1 MAVTINASRNF
12 ASRVA
17 RSLRLFFLFLFSA
30 PREEKPER
38 RGSLLRFL
46 GNVVSPPARLAF
58 NSRLMD
64 IAVNALKIETNFFFF
79 VSFFLSFFPFNE
91 EFRCR
96 TVWQ

>member
-30 PREEKPER
+30 RRNR

-64 IAVNALKIETNFFFF
+64 IAVNALEIETNFFSSSL
-79 VSFFLSFFPFNE
+79 SFFLSFLLTRSFGVEPFGNN
-91 EFRCR
+91 
-96 TVWQ
+96 